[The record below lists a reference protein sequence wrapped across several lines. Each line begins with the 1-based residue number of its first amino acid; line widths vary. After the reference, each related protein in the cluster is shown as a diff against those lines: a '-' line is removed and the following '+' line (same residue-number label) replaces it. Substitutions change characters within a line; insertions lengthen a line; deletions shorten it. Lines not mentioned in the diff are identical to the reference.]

1 MYISSKPTFR
11 FRQVRR
17 HGHFQNIEA
26 FPFNT
31 RRCNLFFSARY
42 ALSAGVR
49 ALGLTSDE
57 NILMPSY
64 NCWVEIDPILY
75 QGLRIKY
82 YRITK
87 TFSVDLDDLRAAINE
102 KTRAVLIT
110 HYLGFPQPLD
120 EIKEVCEQYK
130 LILIEDCAHAFLSE
144 YKGRPVGS
152 FGDISIFSF
161 RKTLPIPDGAALVIN
176 NDRIIYKNSHKK
188 PNIFST
194 YYVVAEYLKIQ
205 TSMRENLLKQT
216 LLKLL
221 RNSAYCSFFAA
232 RLILRILHKIFKDKG
247 LYLVYP
253 SGNLYR
259 KEIANWGVSPL
270 SKRIISSSDF
280 EQIKKI
286 RRRNF
291 QFLLNYFGDD
301 TRFCLPVKEVPVG
314 VCPLFF
320 PIFSETRDVL
330 YSLLKRR
337 GIGGHDWWGDF
348 HPDVPWRKFPDAK
361 FMKAHV
367 LGLPIHQDLTLLHL
381 QKIIEEFETAY
392 KQHLVP

>member
-1 MYISSKPTFR
+1 MYISSKPTFW

-17 HGHFQNIEA
+17 HGRFQNIEA

-31 RRCNLFFSARY
+31 RRCSLFFSARY

-176 NDRIIYKNSHKK
+176 NDRIIYKNSHRK
-188 PNIFST
+188 PSVFST
-194 YYVVAEYLKIQ
+194 YYVLAEYLKNQ

-221 RNSAYCSFFAA
+221 HNSA
-232 RLILRILHKIFKDKG
+232 
-247 LYLVYP
+247 
-253 SGNLYR
+253 
-259 KEIANWGVSPL
+259 
-270 SKRIISSSDF
+270 
-280 EQIKKI
+280 
-286 RRRNF
+286 
-291 QFLLNYFGDD
+291 
-301 TRFCLPVKEVPVG
+301 
-314 VCPLFF
+314 
-320 PIFSETRDVL
+320 
-330 YSLLKRR
+330 
-337 GIGGHDWWGDF
+337 
-348 HPDVPWRKFPDAK
+348 
-361 FMKAHV
+361 
-367 LGLPIHQDLTLLHL
+367 
-381 QKIIEEFETAY
+381 
-392 KQHLVP
+392 

>member
-1 MYISSKPTFR
+1 MYISSKPTFW

-17 HGHFQNIEA
+17 HGRFQNIET

-120 EIKEVCEQYK
+120 EIREMCEQYK

-152 FGDISIFSF
+152 FGDVSIFSF

-176 NDRIIYKNSHKK
+176 NDRIIYKNSHRK
-188 PNIFST
+188 PSVFST
-194 YYVVAEYLKIQ
+194 YYVLAEYLKNQ

-221 RNSAYCSFFAA
+221 RNSAYWSFFAA

-259 KEIANWGVSPL
+259 EEIADWGVSPL

-291 QFLLNYFGDD
+291 KFLLNYFGDD
-301 TRFCLPVKEVPVG
+301 TRFCLPIKELPVG

-320 PIFSETRDVL
+320 PIFSEKRDVL

-337 GIGGHDWWGDF
+337 GIAGHDWWGDF
-348 HPDVPWRKFPDAK
+348 HPDVPWREFPDAR

-367 LGLPIHQDLTLLHL
+367 FGFPIHQSLTLLHL
-381 QKIIEEFETAY
+381 QKIIEEFEIAY